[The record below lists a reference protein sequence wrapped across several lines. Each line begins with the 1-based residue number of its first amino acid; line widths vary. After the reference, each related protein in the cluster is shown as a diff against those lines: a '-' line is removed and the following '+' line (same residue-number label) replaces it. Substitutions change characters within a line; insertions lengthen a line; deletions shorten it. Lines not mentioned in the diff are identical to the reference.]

1 MLTENTI
8 TKLRE
13 MRLGTMADAFNA
25 QLTAPNIAELSFQY
39 LQNGFRSFLLTPRK
53 IKYRYN
59 ILTPKIYL

>member
-25 QLTAPNIAELSFQY
+25 QLTDPNIAELSFQY